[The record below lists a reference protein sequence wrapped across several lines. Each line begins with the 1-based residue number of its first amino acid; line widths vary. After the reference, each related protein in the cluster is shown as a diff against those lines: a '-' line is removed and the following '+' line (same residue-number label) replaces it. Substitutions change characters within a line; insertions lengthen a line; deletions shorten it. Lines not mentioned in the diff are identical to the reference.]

1 MKRFSTLIA
10 IAFLSVAGAA
20 DSEAQESRLYRKGYG
35 SNVELGIIAKG
46 YPYGSLSTTH
56 GYNFGNGWF
65 IGGGAAF
72 QSGLYP
78 RIYSYPIPAEPAAGN
93 DEIINIERPNREQF
107 EGGFLLRGY
116 LDARYAFRNNRFTP
130 FLEVRTGATYDLA
143 LEAFG
148 AFIMPS
154 AGISYGRMS
163 FSAGLD
169 MHLGQESSGC
179 LIRPD
184 FKFMPYFG
192 IAVNF

>member
-1 MKRFSTLIA
+1 MKRFFTIIA
-10 IAFLSVAGAA
+10 IAALAMAGAA
-20 DSEAQESRLYRKGYG
+20 DSEAQESRLYRKGYS
-35 SNVELGIIAKG
+35 SNVELGIIAKE

-65 IGGGAAF
+65 VGGGAAF

-78 RIYSYPIPAEPAAGN
+78 RIFNYPVPAEPAIGN
-93 DEIINIERPNREQF
+93 DEIINMEHHSKEQF

-116 LDARYAFRNNRFTP
+116 LDARYAFRNSRFTP
-130 FLEVRTGATYDLA
+130 FVEVRTGATYDLA

-148 AFIMPS
+148 AFITPS

-169 MHLGQESSGC
+169 MHLGQESRGC
-179 LIRPD
+179 LIIPD
-184 FKFMPYFG
+184 FKFMPHFG

>member
-1 MKRFSTLIA
+1 MITVSLLI
-10 IAFLSVAGAA
+10 LTGAE
-20 DSEAQESRLYRKGYG
+20 SLHAQESRFHLRGYSG
-35 SNVELGIIAKG
+35 NAELGIIAKG
-46 YPYGSLSTTH
+46 YPYGNLSTTH

-78 RIYSYPIPAEPAAGN
+78 RIYSYPIPAEIAAGN

-116 LDARYAFRNNRFTP
+116 FDARYAFRNNRFTP

>member
-1 MKRFSTLIA
+1 MITVSLLI
-10 IAFLSVAGAA
+10 LTGAE
-20 DSEAQESRLYRKGYG
+20 SLHAQESRFHLRGYS
-35 SNVELGIIAKG
+35 SNAELGIIAKE
-46 YPYGSLSTTH
+46 YPYGSISTTH
-56 GYNFGNGWF
+56 GFNFGNGWF

-116 LDARYAFRNNRFTP
+116 FDARYAFRNNRFTP

>member
-1 MKRFSTLIA
+1 MKRFFTLIA

-35 SNVELGIIAKG
+35 SNVELGIIAKE

-78 RIYSYPIPAEPAAGN
+78 RIYSYPVPAEPAAGN

>member
-1 MKRFSTLIA
+1 MKRFFTLIA
-10 IAFLSVAGAA
+10 IASLAMAGAA
-20 DSEAQESRLYRKGYG
+20 DSDAQESRLYRKGYS
-35 SNVELGIIAKG
+35 SNVELGIIAKE

-78 RIYSYPIPAEPAAGN
+78 RMFKNPVPAEIAVDDDAVI
-93 DEIINIERPNREQF
+93 DMEHHTKEQF

-116 LDARYAFRNNRFTP
+116 LDARYAFRNSRFTP
-130 FLEVRTGATYDLA
+130 FVEVRTGATYDLA

-148 AFIMPS
+148 AFITPS

-169 MHLGQESSGC
+169 MHLGENAAGC
-179 LIRPD
+179 LKYPD

>member
-1 MKRFSTLIA
+1 MKRFFTLIA

-35 SNVELGIIAKG
+35 SNVELGIIAKE

-78 RIYSYPIPAEPAAGN
+78 RIYSYPIPAEIAAGN

>member
-1 MKRFSTLIA
+1 MKRFFTLIT
-10 IAFLSVAGAA
+10 VATLAMTGAA
-20 DSEAQESRLYRKGYG
+20 DSEAQESRLYRKGYS
-35 SNVELGIIAKG
+35 SNIELGIIAKE

-72 QSGLYP
+72 QSGLFP
-78 RIYSYPIPAEPAAGN
+78 RIFSYPVPAEPAAGN
-93 DEIINIERPNREQF
+93 DEIINMEHHSNEQF

-116 LDARYAFRNNRFTP
+116 LDARYAFRNSRFSP
-130 FLEVRTGATYDLA
+130 FVEVSAGPTYDLA

-148 AFIMPS
+148 AFLKPS

-169 MHLGQESSGC
+169 MHLGEKSSGC
-179 LIRPD
+179 LTRPD

>member
-1 MKRFSTLIA
+1 MKRFFTIIA
-10 IAFLSVAGAA
+10 IAALAMAGAA
-20 DSEAQESRLYRKGYG
+20 HSEAQESRLYRKGYS
-35 SNVELGIIAKG
+35 SNVELGIIAKE

-65 IGGGAAF
+65 VGGGAAF

-78 RIYSYPIPAEPAAGN
+78 RIFSYPVPAEPAIGN
-93 DEIINIERPNREQF
+93 DEIINMEHHSEEQF
-107 EGGFLLRGY
+107 EGGLLLRGY
-116 LDARYAFRNNRFTP
+116 LDARYAFRNSRFTP
-130 FLEVRTGATYDLA
+130 FVEVRTGATYDLA

-148 AFIMPS
+148 AFITPS

-169 MHLGQESSGC
+169 MHLGQESRGC

>member
-1 MKRFSTLIA
+1 MKRIFKMITVSLLI
-10 IAFLSVAGAA
+10 LTGAE
-20 DSEAQESRLYRKGYG
+20 SLHAQESRFHLRGYSG
-35 SNVELGIIAKG
+35 NAELGIIAKG
-46 YPYGSLSTTH
+46 YPYGNLSTTH

-78 RIYSYPIPAEPAAGN
+78 RIYSYPIPAEIAAGN

-116 LDARYAFRNNRFTP
+116 FDARYAFRNNRFTP